1 MKSEISKIRTRKR
14 QEKLEDY
21 EEEEREE
28 KAVIMR
34 KGREGIRNPF
44 I

>member
-1 MKSEISKIRTRKR
+1 MRKR

-28 KAVIMR
+28 KAMIIK
-34 KGREGIRNPF
+34 KGKEGIRNPF